1 MKNGLK
7 TDGSHSISFF
17 KVKGHVNLNHPS
29 TNVQKHFEKFRQWN
43 GNHMTYDM
51 FEHAT
56 EMNNRADELANIAMD
71 ELRR

>member
-1 MKNGLK
+1 MPATHLLPPMHTVDLQK
-7 TDGSHSISFF
+7 
-17 KVKGHVNLNHPS
+17 LNQIVPD
-29 TNVQKHFEKFRQWN
+29 NVLNKQKHFEKFRQWN
-43 GNHMTYDM
+43 GNQMTYDM